1 MKEKSQKRAF
11 PQKLTEWKEHLLL
24 GSLKKVEVIYILCL
38 FKL

>member
-24 GSLKKVEVIYILCL
+24 GREGEKKG
-38 FKL
+38 